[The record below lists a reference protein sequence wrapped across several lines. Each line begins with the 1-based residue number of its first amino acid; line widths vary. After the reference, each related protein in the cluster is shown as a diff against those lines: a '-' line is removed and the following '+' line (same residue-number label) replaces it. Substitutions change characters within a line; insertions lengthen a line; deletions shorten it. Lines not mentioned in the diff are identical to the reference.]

1 MAGQPKKFKSGE
13 ELIELFRRFC
23 EWIVDNGYEQIPSQ
37 TNFCKYLEK
46 NFAST
51 DRKTIYNAL
60 NEYFPKV
67 RHKYEQMQSDLIA
80 EGAMLG
86 KWHATMS
93 IFVLKNWSKWR
104 DTPKEDTTDAL
115 DKLGEILKGI
125 DAKAR

>member
-23 EWIVDNGYEQIPSQ
+23 AWIVDNGYEQIPSQ

-60 NEYFPKV
+60 NEYFPQV

-86 KWHATMS
+86 KWHATIS

-104 DTPKEDTTDAL
+104 DTPKEDTTEGLA
-115 DKLGEILKGI
+115 KVGEIVKGR
-125 DAKAR
+125 DV

>member
-60 NEYFPKV
+60 NEYFPQV